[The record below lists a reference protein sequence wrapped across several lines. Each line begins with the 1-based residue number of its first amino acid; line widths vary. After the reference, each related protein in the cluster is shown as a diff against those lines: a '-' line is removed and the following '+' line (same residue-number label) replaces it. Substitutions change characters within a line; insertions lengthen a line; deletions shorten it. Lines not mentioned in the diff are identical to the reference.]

1 MATSIRT
8 KLKDKVG
15 LNPPGW
21 VRDANL
27 GYAYTNPSSIINDLN
42 LITFNSSSGS
52 YFQVIFD
59 YLVRAQR
66 SRVLDG
72 LFVSINRSFRSDNM
86 IEIVMSKDMY
96 DSSTNGA
103 IMLKFVRA
111 LLAAG
116 DREGKIALPPSTRVD
131 RSSDGKKVI
140 ITFNV

>member
-27 GYAYTNPSSIINDLN
+27 GYAYTNPSSIINGLN
-42 LITFNSSSGS
+42 LIKFSSSSGS

-59 YLVRAQR
+59 YLVKAQT
-66 SRVLDG
+66 SYVLDG

-86 IEIVMSKDMY
+86 IEVVMSKDMY

-103 IMLKFVRA
+103 IMLKFVKA

-116 DREGKIALPPSTRVD
+116 DREGKIALPQRTSVD

>member
-21 VRDANL
+21 VRDVNL

-42 LITFNSSSGS
+42 LITFSSSSGS
-52 YFQVIFD
+52 YYQVIFD
-59 YLVRAQR
+59 YLVKAQQ
-66 SRVLDG
+66 SRVLND
-72 LFVSINRSFRSDNM
+72 LFISVNRPFRSDNM

-103 IMLKFVRA
+103 IMLKFVKA

-116 DREGKIALPPSTRVD
+116 DREGKIALPPGTSVD
-131 RSSDGKKVI
+131 RSSGGKKVI

>member
-42 LITFNSSSGS
+42 LITFSSSSGS

-116 DREGKIALPPSTRVD
+116 DREGKSALPPGTSVD
-131 RSSDGKKVI
+131 RSSGGKKVI

>member
-42 LITFNSSSGS
+42 LITFSSSSGS
-52 YFQVIFD
+52 YYQVIFD
-59 YLVRAQR
+59 YLVKAQQ
-66 SRVLDG
+66 SRVLND
-72 LFVSINRSFRSDNM
+72 LFISVNRPFRSDNM

-103 IMLKFVRA
+103 IMLKFVKA

-116 DREGKIALPPSTRVD
+116 DREGKIALPPGTSVD
-131 RSSDGKKVI
+131 RSSGGKKVI

>member
-21 VRDANL
+21 VRDVNL

-42 LITFNSSSGS
+42 LITFSSSSGS
-52 YFQVIFD
+52 YFQVIFE

-66 SRVLDG
+66 SRVLNG
-72 LFVSINRSFRSDNM
+72 LFMETNRRSDNM
-86 IEIVMSKDMY
+86 IEVVMSKDMY

-103 IMLKFVRA
+103 IMLKFVKA

-116 DREGKIALPPSTRVD
+116 DREGKIALPPRTSVD